1 MLYYCLNKKLNMKR
15 NILLTLIL
23 TLCVGFAQGRTRKA
37 IFIIVDGVPA
47 DCVERLQPP
56 TLTSIAHEGS
66 YSRAFCGGESGT
78 ATETITI
85 SAVGY
90 TNILTGTWVNKHN
103 VRSNGNI
110 KANYNYPTLFRIAKD
125 QARPVS
131 TAIYSSWLDN
141 RTIDRK
147 NVV

>member
-1 MLYYCLNKKLNMKR
+1 MKR

-23 TLCVGFAQGRTRKA
+23 MLCVLFAQGKTRKA

-56 TLTSIAHEGS
+56 TLSAIAQEGG
-66 YSRAFCGGESGT
+66 YSRGYCGGEIGSP
-78 ATETITI
+78 TETITI

-103 VRSNGNI
+103 VRGNGNI
-110 KANYNYPTLFRIAKD
+110 QANYNYPTLFRIAKD
-125 QARPVS
+125 Q
-131 TAIYSSWLDN
+131 
-141 RTIDRK
+141 
-147 NVV
+147 